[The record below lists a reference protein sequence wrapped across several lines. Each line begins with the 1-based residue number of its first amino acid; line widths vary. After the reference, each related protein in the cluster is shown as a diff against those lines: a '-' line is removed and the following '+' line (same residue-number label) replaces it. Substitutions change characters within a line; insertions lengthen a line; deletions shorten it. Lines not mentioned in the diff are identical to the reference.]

1 MITQYGAKSYDC
13 KDFHLKI
20 NFKSILQIMVI
31 YWVIKEE
38 YHVNFIY
45 KALEKWQKQITI
57 NTVHII
63 MYTMKTTF
71 KKPQL

>member
-45 KALEKWQKQITI
+45 KALENGKSR
-57 NTVHII
+57 
-63 MYTMKTTF
+63 
-71 KKPQL
+71 